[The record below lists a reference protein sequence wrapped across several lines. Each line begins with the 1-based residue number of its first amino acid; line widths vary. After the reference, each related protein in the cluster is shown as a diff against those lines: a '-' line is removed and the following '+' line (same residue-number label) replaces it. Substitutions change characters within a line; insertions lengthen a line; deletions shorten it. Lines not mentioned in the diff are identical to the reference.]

1 MGAQQFGNGLTAF
14 VQNFLPALQA
24 LQERQRASKGTALNL
39 QELSSPQQ
47 SPVSTMPPMQA
58 APDPQMQLPPM
69 GTPQQAPPSMPSPMG
84 GPNLAAQIGPLIEML
99 RGGGSLPGAQV
110 PGGTPSPSGVPQ
122 AMGASTGG
130 GPQPAAQPPMAP
142 QQQQQQQPQ
151 RDPNVS
157 AVAQPTGQGVIADG
171 NANLRAIVTGLRKM
185 DPNASPDTIM
195 RATMER
201 IQMLKGVQPEVKD
214 AMMMQMK
221 YAQIEQ
227 NYYKVQEQKDTA
239 EKKLEETTREHTAM
253 IEQRDRALAQS
264 GLQFTMKQ
272 DGTMTLERMRETAA
286 AGRVAT
292 QQGGLNDRL
301 RYGEA
306 QKNTRLDK
314 TIDARDRTASAN
326 RDLKRILGDNT
337 NLTGVA
343 KTYMKSHPSA
353 TPEAA
358 AAYAKKIA
366 PPGGG
371 GGAPSSG
378 PSSAQVSELKKYRS
392 NPAATKSFDQRFG
405 KGAAARALASK

>member
-1 MGAQQFGNGLTAF
+1 
-14 VQNFLPALQA
+14 
-24 LQERQRASKGTALNL
+24 
-39 QELSSPQQ
+39 
-47 SPVSTMPPMQA
+47 
-58 APDPQMQLPPM
+58 
-69 GTPQQAPPSMPSPMG
+69 
-84 GPNLAAQIGPLIEML
+84 
-99 RGGGSLPGAQV
+99 
-110 PGGTPSPSGVPQ
+110 
-122 AMGASTGG
+122 
-130 GPQPAAQPPMAP
+130 MAP
-142 QQQQQQQPQ
+142 QQQQQPQ

-405 KGAAARALASK
+405 KGAALASK